1 MAMTNLTNQIEAMRI
16 RMKELSGE
24 ELGLV
29 SALGDALDRAD
40 QKLMEEVR
48 NLTVAHEARR
58 GAILAELQ
66 ALAVRLGAFPRRLDP
81 FGVAENA
88 SRDRPP
94 IEPPHPDLARGDWRR
109 ANMQDELALHLSGR
123 AIAN

>member
-1 MAMTNLTNQIEAMRI
+1 MTNLTNQIEAMRI
-16 RMKELSGE
+16 RMRELSGE

-29 SALGDALDRAD
+29 RALGDALDRAD
-40 QKLMEEVR
+40 QTLMEEVR
-48 NLTVAHEARR
+48 NLSVAHEARR

-81 FGVAENA
+81 FGAVENA

-94 IEPPHPDLARGDWRR
+94 IEPPQPDLVRADLRR
-109 ANMQDELALHLSGR
+109 ATMQDELALHLSGR
-123 AIAN
+123 ALAN